1 MRLKKS
7 ITVLTLVLLA
17 IALFIIVG
25 CGGQQSR
32 EPEQTAKETTAPEQ
46 VPQEQSTIPEASK
59 NASGEYAEPPAKK
72 ITVKPSEQAAPQVSE
87 SKPAAQAPSREA
99 APPAM
104 PEEPAVQQEA
114 VQSPPPEPI
123 DVTVPAGTVL
133 HIAFLDPL
141 SSKTSQVGD
150 AFRTEVKMDVV
161 QDGWV
166 AIPQGSIVTGTVTE
180 AVSLKKIGGQAKL
193 ALDFSSLELGSGEV
207 VPVKAS
213 FAEQG
218 KSETGKDAATI
229 GGATAGG
236 ALLGRVLG
244 NKNKKK
250 ATIIGAV
257 LGAAAGTVIA
267 AKTEGQEVE
276 IPAGSE
282 LTLQLTEPVALKIIP

>member
-1 MRLKKS
+1 MRLNKS
-7 ITVLTLVLLA
+7 ITVLTLALLA
-17 IALFIIVG
+17 IALFVIVG
-25 CGGQQSR
+25 CSGQQSR
-32 EPEQTAKETTAPEQ
+32 EAEQKAAETTASAQAPE
-46 VPQEQSTIPEASK
+46 EQSAQEKSESAST
-59 NASGEYAEPPAKK
+59 EYAEPPAKK
-72 ITVKPSEQAAPQVSE
+72 IAAKPPEETATQVSE
-87 SKPAAQAPSREA
+87 SKPAAEIASQEAPPPAIPEEA
-99 APPAM
+99 ATH
-104 PEEPAVQQEA
+104 QEVA
-114 VQSPPPEPI
+114 ETPPPEPI

-133 HIAFLDPL
+133 QVTFLDSL

-150 AFRTEVKMDVV
+150 SFRTEVKMDIV
-161 QDGWV
+161 QDGWI
-166 AIPQGSIVTGTVTE
+166 AIPQGSIMTGTVTE

-244 NKNKKK
+244 KKDKKK

-267 AKTEGQEVE
+267 AKTEGEEVE
-276 IPAGSE
+276 IPTGSE